1 MISLLHPDLHYFF
14 EEYPSG
20 EHKTYFIY
28 ALADAAQ
35 DSWFLKKNSHL
46 HYRNLLTEAAGDKAA
61 EISPHLVQLGHNHNI
76 EWQYISKRMVGTPR
90 LTLIISPLDFDSLYS
105 HLRQFLNV
113 QFESGLEMY
122 LAFWDPAILGTLVGQ
137 ISDQTL
143 YVKQQVLS
151 DQQKKV
157 LLEPI
162 HSWWYW
168 DRKDKLHKIIGGNG
182 HESLKFYDW
191 QNPFTFTPVQED
203 MMVEASFPD
212 HLIYYLNLNN
222 PFLVEDFKEWELYPY
237 VVKKI
242 ALAREYGLEGT
253 RDILNFI
260 CLTLIYK
267 NTFEQDELLQSV
279 LLKVQNKMITIDQ
292 AMEDLERLVEENE

>member
-1 MISLLHPDLHYFF
+1 
-14 EEYPSG
+14 
-20 EHKTYFIY
+20 
-28 ALADAAQ
+28 
-35 DSWFLKKNSHL
+35 
-46 HYRNLLTEAAGDKAA
+46 
-61 EISPHLVQLGHNHNI
+61 
-76 EWQYISKRMVGTPR
+76 
-90 LTLIISPLDFDSLYS
+90 
-105 HLRQFLNV
+105 
-113 QFESGLEMY
+113 
-122 LAFWDPAILGTLVGQ
+122 
-137 ISDQTL
+137 
-143 YVKQQVLS
+143 
-151 DQQKKV
+151 
-157 LLEPI
+157 
-162 HSWWYW
+162 
-168 DRKDKLHKIIGGNG
+168 
-182 HESLKFYDW
+182 
-191 QNPFTFTPVQED
+191 
-203 MMVEASFPD
+203 MVEASFPD